1 MQEYDTPISLRMQEQ
16 DGREG
21 NDLEM
26 CFERLTSSSNK
37 KKQLRVR
44 VNNRLHP
51 MKVVGGDADKFSTSL
66 PESQFRECSD
76 IVNMLDYQ
84 ERRFQGLM
92 KKAGMNH
99 SDWLKDHAMTIA
111 QQ

>member
-1 MQEYDTPISLRMQEQ
+1 
-16 DGREG
+16 
-21 NDLEM
+21 
-26 CFERLTSSSNK
+26 
-37 KKQLRVR
+37 
-44 VNNRLHP
+44 
-51 MKVVGGDADKFSTSL
+51 MKVVGGDTDKFSTSL

-99 SDWLKDHAMTIA
+99 TDWLKGYGANKSYNLQA
-111 QQ
+111 QFENGDSPEIRKIYCTD